1 MPVFNEKKYK
11 RTKEYMMY
19 RQQITRLHNIDQERK
34 IQEYY
39 SSALTDNSWNDKP
52 IDSTGDDDNIF
63 A

>member
-1 MPVFNEKKYK
+1 
-11 RTKEYMMY
+11 MMY

-39 SSALTDNSWNDKP
+39 SSALADNSWNDKP
-52 IDSTGDDDNIF
+52 IDSTGDDNNIF